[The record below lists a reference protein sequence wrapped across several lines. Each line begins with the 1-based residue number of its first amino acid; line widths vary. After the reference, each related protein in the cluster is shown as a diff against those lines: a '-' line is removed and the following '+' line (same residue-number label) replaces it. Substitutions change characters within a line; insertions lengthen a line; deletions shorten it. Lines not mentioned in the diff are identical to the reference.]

1 MTSLMHAP
9 AALREPATAPLKF
22 NLCRSLAPRTIGQ
35 LPGAPSDF
43 GRDLTDSIAL
53 AAFAANRD
61 TWHGDPVPGGTCLP
75 LDSLFTHNVLPTPQG
90 PVPWEPPSRALDT
103 SGASMAFVSAAPFA
117 TALRAKLGP
126 VGNATRIV
134 STYGVAS
141 MPVQQTPATAT
152 ATVEVP
158 GVDAPQSTPT
168 FEAKVWTLA
177 MLDAIVVITRQQ
189 FFSAATNF
197 DMDGLIQR
205 ELAAAIGDKMLLMIA
220 TGAGSGGESLGFIGN
235 SAVPVHP
242 LGANGGTFGLSSAAT
257 CEKAIGDL
265 NAEGD
270 ALAWWSTTAAR
281 SKLRQTERWTGSGT
295 PLWTDADTVIGRPA
309 FATTVL
315 PSNLTKGSGS
325 SLSALVYGDWRAYGV
340 ALWSVGAEFLADPF
354 AQKERNLIEILC
366 RVFAATRP
374 IRDSSFI
381 RVLDMVTT

>member
-1 MTSLMHAP
+1 
-9 AALREPATAPLKF
+9 
-22 NLCRSLAPRTIGQ
+22 
-35 LPGAPSDF
+35 
-43 GRDLTDSIAL
+43 
-53 AAFAANRD
+53 
-61 TWHGDPVPGGTCLP
+61 
-75 LDSLFTHNVLPTPQG
+75 
-90 PVPWEPPSRALDT
+90 
-103 SGASMAFVSAAPFA
+103 
-117 TALRAKLGP
+117 
-126 VGNATRIV
+126 
-134 STYGVAS
+134 
-141 MPVQQTPATAT
+141 
-152 ATVEVP
+152 
-158 GVDAPQSTPT
+158 
-168 FEAKVWTLA
+168 

-325 SLSALVYGDWRAYGV
+325 SL
-340 ALWSVGAEFLADPF
+340 
-354 AQKERNLIEILC
+354 
-366 RVFAATRP
+366 
-374 IRDSSFI
+374 
-381 RVLDMVTT
+381 